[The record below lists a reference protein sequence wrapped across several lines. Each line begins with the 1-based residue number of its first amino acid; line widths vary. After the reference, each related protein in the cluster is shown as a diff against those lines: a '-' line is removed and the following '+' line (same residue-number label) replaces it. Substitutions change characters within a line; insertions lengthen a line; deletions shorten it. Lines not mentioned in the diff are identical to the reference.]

1 MDDHNMDQEE
11 ILTVLKLLMIGES
24 NVGKS
29 SILLRFTEDEFS
41 ENLRSTVGMDYKTK
55 QITIDGSIVKLA
67 IWDTAGQERFR
78 TLTPSYYRDGQ
89 GAILVYDVTNR
100 STFLKLDTWLNELNT
115 YCNKTDIVKMIVG
128 NKIDLP
134 NRAVSTEE
142 GLQFARRHQSL
153 YIESSAKT
161 ADGVKCC
168 FEELVQKIL
177 QTPGLWDT
185 HSPKYI
191 DNGNMSGARYRMGKR
206 GLQLTEDY
214 EPHNEYSRCYC
225 SLI

>member
-1 MDDHNMDQEE
+1 MDQEDYLT
-11 ILTVLKLLMIGES
+11 ILKILMIGES

-29 SILLRFTEDEFS
+29 SILLRFTEDEFY
-41 ENLRSTVGMDYKTK
+41 ENMQSTVGMDYKTK
-55 QITIDGSIVKLA
+55 QISIDGNVVKLA

-89 GAILVYDVTNR
+89 GAILMYDVTDRN
-100 STFLKLDTWLNELNT
+100 TFVKLETWLNELNT
-115 YCNKTDIVKMIVG
+115 YCNKTDIVKMVVG

-134 NRAVSTEE
+134 NREVSTEE
-142 GLQFARRHQSL
+142 GLQFARRHQTL

-168 FEELVQKIL
+168 FEELVQKII

-185 HSPKYI
+185 HSARLY
-191 DNGNMSGARYRMGKR
+191 DNGTMGVARHRMGKR
-206 GLQLTEDY
+206 GMQLGVND
-214 EPHNEYSRCYC
+214 HQQQDMYSNCYC
-225 SLI
+225 SLL